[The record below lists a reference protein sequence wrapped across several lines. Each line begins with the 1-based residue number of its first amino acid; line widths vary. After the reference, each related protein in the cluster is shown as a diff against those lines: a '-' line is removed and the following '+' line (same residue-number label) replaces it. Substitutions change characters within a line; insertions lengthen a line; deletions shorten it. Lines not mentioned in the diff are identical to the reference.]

1 MILIDLYGGPGA
13 GKTCLSLYLTYRL
26 KMAGIRAELV
36 GEAARE
42 HHIYDSAPGNVA
54 PPLLDNQVLLA
65 GQQFERILRLQRHN
79 FEAVVNDSPLIQ
91 GMLYCE
97 GQPYHEHLKKTVR
110 SLEKYFETYKIMIH
124 PTPGSYDPES
134 RVQRTE
140 KEARA
145 LDPIIVKLAK
155 GKFWKE
161 VGWGDWEALGDAVVA
176 LALSKR
182 PKFAPVFEL
191 AANPMIP
198 LSEII
203 KRRFAPRKR
212 KKKSRSTR

>member
-13 GKTCLSLYLTYRL
+13 GKTTLSYYLVYRL

-65 GQQFERILRLQRHN
+65 GQQFERILRLQRHG
-79 FEAVVNDSPLIQ
+79 FEAAVSDSPLVQ

-97 GQPYHEHLKKTVR
+97 GQPYYDHLKKAVR
-110 SLEKYFETYKIMIH
+110 SLEKYFETYKVMIR
-124 PTPGSYDPES
+124 PLPGSYDPES
-134 RVQRTE
+134 RLQRTE

-145 LDPIIVKLAK
+145 LDAAVVRLAK
-155 GKFWKE
+155 GKFWQE
-161 VGWGDWEALGDAVVA
+161 VGWEEWDLLGDAVVG
-176 LALSKR
+176 LAESKR
-182 PKFAPVFEL
+182 PK
-191 AANPMIP
+191 
-198 LSEII
+198 S
-203 KRRFAPRKR
+203 KTKR
-212 KKKSRSTR
+212 KFSFPAAPILVSRKIP

>member
-13 GKTCLSLYLTYRL
+13 GKTTLSFYLMFRL

-42 HHIYDSAPGNVA
+42 HHIYDSMPGNVA

-79 FEAVVNDSPLIQ
+79 FEVAVNDSPLIQ

-97 GQPYHEHLKKTVR
+97 GQAYHDHLKKTIR
-110 SLEKYFETYKIMIH
+110 SVEPYFETYKIMIH
-124 PTPGSYDPES
+124 PRPGSYDPES

-145 LDPIIVKLAK
+145 LDATVVKLAK
-155 GKFWKE
+155 GKFWQE
-161 VGWGDWEALGDAVVA
+161 VGWENWEALGDAVVA

-182 PKFAPVFEL
+182 KT
-191 AANPMIP
+191 
-198 LSEII
+198 
-203 KRRFAPRKR
+203 
-212 KKKSRSTR
+212 KKSAKRTA

>member
-13 GKTCLSLYLTYRL
+13 GKTTLSFYLMYRL
-26 KMAGIRAELV
+26 KLAGVRAELV

-42 HHIYDSAPGNVA
+42 HHIYDSTPGSVA

-79 FEAVVNDSPLIQ
+79 FEVAVNDSPLIQ

-97 GQPYHEHLKKTVR
+97 GQAYYDHLMKTIR
-110 SLEKYFETYKIMIH
+110 SLEPYFETYKIMVN
-124 PTPGSYDPES
+124 PRPGSYDPES

-145 LDPIIVKLAK
+145 LDKTVRKLAK
-155 GKFWKE
+155 EDFWASL
-161 VGWGDWEALGDAVVA
+161 GWDDWEDLGDAVVR
-176 LALSKR
+176 LVLS
-182 PKFAPVFEL
+182 
-191 AANPMIP
+191 
-198 LSEII
+198 
-203 KRRFAPRKR
+203 KR
-212 KKKSRSTR
+212 KKKTSRK

>member
-13 GKTCLSLYLTYRL
+13 GKTTLSYYLVYRL

-65 GQQFERILRLQRHN
+65 GQQFERIMRLQRHG
-79 FEAVVNDSPLIQ
+79 FEVAVSDSPLIQ
-91 GMLYCE
+91 GILYCE
-97 GQPYHEHLKKTVR
+97 GQPYYDSLKKTIR
-110 SLEKYFETYKIMIH
+110 SLESYFETYKIMIY
-124 PTPGSYDPES
+124 PRPGSYDPES

-145 LDPIIVKLAK
+145 LDPTIIKLAK
-155 GKFWKE
+155 GEFWSGVTWK
-161 VGWGDWEALGDAVVA
+161 GWDLLGDKVVE
-176 LALSKR
+176 LALSTRKQ
-182 PKFAPVFEL
+182 
-191 AANPMIP
+191 
-198 LSEII
+198 
-203 KRRFAPRKR
+203 KRR
-212 KKKSRSTR
+212 KKSKRAG